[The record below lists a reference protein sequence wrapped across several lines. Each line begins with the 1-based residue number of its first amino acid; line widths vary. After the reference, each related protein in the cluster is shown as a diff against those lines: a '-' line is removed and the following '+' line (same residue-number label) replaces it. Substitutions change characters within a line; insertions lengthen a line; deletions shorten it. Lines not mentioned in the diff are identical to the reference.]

1 MCSQTCMFASDHAL
15 SMQLIRRK
23 RLTPITFF
31 WCSQLLLSLKT
42 FKSSYWEMEILLD
55 VAPEPSLNTFVGK
68 STVGQKTVASPV
80 PATCRVSRCCPQ
92 VGYIL
97 APRLIFPP
105 VIGPEPEN
113 IRSTQLYVLPTYRYT
128 LYWKYTLTLNDLH
141 SSSQINCSS
150 NDCALG
156 PTQWW
161 AQCTVLGPQR
171 GGEPGTSR
179 KTVKM
184 LAAHLSCPAH
194 GHITKA
200 LGLG

>member
-1 MCSQTCMFASDHAL
+1 
-15 SMQLIRRK
+15 
-23 RLTPITFF
+23 
-31 WCSQLLLSLKT
+31 
-42 FKSSYWEMEILLD
+42 MEILPD

-68 STVGQKTVASPV
+68 STVGQKTVASPM
-80 PATCRVSRCCPQ
+80 PATCRASRGCPQ
-92 VGYIL
+92 AGYIL

-113 IRSTQLYVLPTYRYT
+113 IRSTQLYVLSRYWYT
-128 LYWKYTLTLNDLH
+128 LYWKYILKLNDLH

-150 NDCALG
+150 NYFALG

-161 AQCTVLGPQR
+161 AQGTVLGPQR
-171 GGEPGTSR
+171 GGVPRTSR

-184 LAAHLSCPAH
+184 LAAHPSCRAH